1 MAEIKLARGDRD
13 GAIAALTSLVA
24 LNENDDAA
32 RLLLASLLEA
42 RGQADQAL
50 AMLDSAVFIYPFDPA
65 LHERRA
71 ALATRLGKPVEVI
84 DARRA
89 IVALDPV
96 DKAEAYFQLALAELE
111 VGDRPAAKRSVLRS
125 LEIAPRFERA
135 QELLL
140 RIHREEKIP

>member
-1 MAEIKLARGDRD
+1 
-13 GAIAALTSLVA
+13 VQ
-24 LNENDDAA
+24 
-32 RLLLASLLEA
+32 LASLLEA
-42 RGQADQAL
+42 RGQTDQAL
-50 AMLDSAVFIYPFDPA
+50 AALDSSVFIYPFDPS

-71 ALATRLGKPVEVI
+71 ALAARLRKPAEVRE
-84 DARRA
+84 ARRA

-111 VGDRPAAKRSVLRS
+111 AGDRAAARRSVLRS

-140 RIHREEKIP
+140 KIHREEKIP